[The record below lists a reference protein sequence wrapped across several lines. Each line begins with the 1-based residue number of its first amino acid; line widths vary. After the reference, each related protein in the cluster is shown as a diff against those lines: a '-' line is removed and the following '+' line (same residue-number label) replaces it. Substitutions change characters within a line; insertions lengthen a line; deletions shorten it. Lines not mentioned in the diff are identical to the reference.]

1 MLNLQNKK
9 IIIATHVYTTGP
21 AQDLRDFLR
30 SEKVGKLLYIGH
42 PLFFQPK
49 LKGSGYELYFGNTGE
64 KKESYSKIKNN
75 FGVWSYIRDF
85 FNNIKYVT
93 RNGRGW
99 DLYIGSDNLNA
110 LSGLVLKRLG
120 LVKKCVYYVIDYN
133 PHRFQN
139 RLMNK
144 IYHKIDQFCVKHCD
158 ETWNLSIR
166 MKEGRKN
173 YFNFSAGKQI
183 TAPIGIWYD
192 KFARVEFDKVE
203 KHTLVYMGHV
213 LKKQGIQYV
222 IEAIPAIIKEV
233 PNFNFLVIGGGEYL
247 ADLKNLVD
255 KLRVSKNVKFTGF
268 VEDHREVEKMLSR
281 CAAAIA
287 MYERY
292 DEHGN
297 LSFTYFA
304 DPGKLKSYLAGGL
317 PILLT
322 DVSHN
327 AKEIEKLGC
336 GKIITPDKES
346 IAKAVVTILKNESKL
361 EKMRQN
367 ALKYARWFDWNLIFD
382 KNLKRV
388 LYERE
393 IKMGKKQIDLCK
405 YGQYK
410 KDIFKKLNFHF
421 QKGKKILDVG
431 CGDGSD
437 AKIFINEY
445 RLRTSGI
452 DIYEDKKIHSLRGFH
467 FKKAGIYKIP
477 FKSETFDYVFL
488 HDILHHIDEK
498 QQLYSNHIKGL
509 RELKRVC
516 KKNGYIIIVEGNRFN
531 PLFYPHMVLLKKHNH
546 FKQSYFRRLI
556 SKVFPTVHF
565 ISFEAHLYPPTFLVF
580 FKFYESIMEKVPFLR
595 SMRAYNV
602 AIVRKGEAD
611 SI

>member
-21 AQDLRDFLR
+21 AQDLRDFLLTAKIR
-30 SEKVGKLLYIGH
+30 KLLFIGH
-42 PLFFQPK
+42 PLFYQPR

-64 KKESYSKIKNN
+64 KKENYSKIRDN

-173 YFNFSAGKQI
+173 YFNFSAGNQI
-183 TAPIGIWYD
+183 TAPIGIWYERFVRVNFSQVD
-192 KFARVEFDKVE
+192 KK
-203 KHTLVYMGHV
+203 TLVYMGHV

-222 IEAIPAIIKEV
+222 IEAIPKIIKEV
-233 PNFNFLVIGGGEYL
+233 SDFNFLVIGGGDYL
-247 ADLKNLVD
+247 ADLKKLAD
-255 KLRVSKNVKFTGF
+255 KLGVSKNVKFTGF
-268 VEDHREVEKMLSR
+268 VKNHRDVEKMLSR
-281 CAAAIA
+281 CAVAVA
-287 MYERY
+287 MYEKY

-317 PILLT
+317 PVLLT
-322 DVSHN
+322 DVPHN
-327 AKEIEKLGC
+327 AREIEKQKC
-336 GKIITPDKES
+336 GKIVTLDKKS
-346 IAKAVVTILKNESKL
+346 IVNAIVSLLKNEKKL
-361 EKMRQN
+361 VQMRQN
-367 ALKYARWFDWNLIFD
+367 ALIYAEKFDWNNIFEE
-382 KNLKRV
+382 NLARV
-388 LYERE
+388 MKSGLE
-393 IKMGKKQIDLCK
+393 K

-410 KDIFKKLNFHF
+410 GDIFTKLNFNF
-421 QKGKKILDVG
+421 KKGKKILDVG

-437 AKIFINEY
+437 ARIFINEFGLDTY
-445 RLRTSGI
+445 GI
-452 DIYEDKKIHSLRGFH
+452 DVYRHESVNKIKGLKFQDG
-467 FKKAGIYKIP
+467 GIFNIP
-477 FKSETFDYVFL
+477 FPDNSFDYVFIL
-488 HDILHHIDEK
+488 DILHHIDEK
-498 QQLYSNHIKGL
+498 NQNYDKHITGL
-509 RELKRVC
+509 GELKRVT
-516 KKNGYIIIVEGNRFN
+516 KRKGYIIIIEGNRYN
-531 PLFYPHMVLLKKHNH
+531 PLFYPHMVKMLGHNH
-546 FKQSYFRRLI
+546 FKQSYFKRI
-556 SKVFPTVHF
+556 VKEVFPRATF
-565 ISFEAHLYPPTFLVF
+565 KFFEAHLYPQRFIKFWKLYEVVMERFMPNNFL
-580 FKFYESIMEKVPFLR
+580 
-595 SMRAYNV
+595 AYNIAV
-602 AIVRKGEAD
+602 IKKYK
-611 SI
+611 